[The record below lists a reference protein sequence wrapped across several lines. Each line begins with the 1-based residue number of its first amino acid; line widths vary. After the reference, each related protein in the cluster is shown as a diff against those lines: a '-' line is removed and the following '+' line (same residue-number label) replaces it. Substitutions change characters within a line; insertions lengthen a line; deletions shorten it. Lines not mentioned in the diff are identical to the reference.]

1 MMSAGT
7 GPPKIVVLGGINMD
21 LIGVTARMPAP
32 GETVAGERFYTA
44 PGGKGANQAVAA
56 SRLGAQV
63 SMVGRVGDDEF
74 GPTMLTDLRDHG
86 IDVAGVAVDPDNT
99 SGIAMILLDS
109 DRQNHIIAIYGA
121 NAACDG
127 NQLRDA
133 VEAMDGADA
142 LMLQLETPAE
152 VSLAAARHARSI
164 GVNVFWDPAPA
175 VGLPDGAYESV
186 DVLTPNQGEA
196 EALTGIDVND
206 VDSASGAAD
215 ALLSRGVPTVVV
227 KLGER
232 GVYYAGRDERGH
244 VPAFRVEAVDTIAA
258 GDAFG
263 AALAV
268 ALSEGRGLG
277 DAVRFGAAAGALAV
291 TRPGAQEAM
300 PSRPEVEALLARI
313 GG

>member
-1 MMSAGT
+1 MSNGA

-21 LIGVTARMPAP
+21 LIGVTSRMPAP

-44 PGGKGANQAVAA
+44 PGGKGGNQAVAA

-133 VEAMDGADA
+133 VDAMDGADA

-164 GVNVFWDPAPA
+164 GVKVFWDPAPA

-196 EALTGIDVND
+196 EALTGIGVTD
-206 VDSASGAAD
+206 VDSASEAAE
-215 ALLSRGVPTVVV
+215 ALLARGVPTVVV
-227 KLGER
+227 KLGEQ

-268 ALSEGRGLG
+268 ALSEGRRLG

-291 TRPGAQEAM
+291 TKPGAQEAM
-300 PSRPEVEALLARI
+300 PSRSEVETLLARI

>member
-1 MMSAGT
+1 MSNGA

-21 LIGVTARMPAP
+21 LIGVTSRMPAP

-44 PGGKGANQAVAA
+44 PGGKGGNQAVAA

-74 GPTMLTDLRDHG
+74 GFTRLTDLRDHG

-133 VEAMDGADA
+133 VDAMDGADA

-164 GVNVFWDPAPA
+164 GVKVFWDPAPA

-196 EALTGIDVND
+196 EALTGIGVTD
-206 VDSASGAAD
+206 VDSASEAAE
-215 ALLSRGVPTVVV
+215 ALLARGVPTVVV
-227 KLGER
+227 KLGEQ

-268 ALSEGRGLG
+268 ALSEGRRLG

-291 TRPGAQEAM
+291 TKPGAQEAM
-300 PSRPEVEALLARI
+300 PSRSEVETLLARI